1 MGKYLDMARAIVT
14 RIEQDNTQAARVA
27 HFKQLCQLAATADL
41 IDYLDAL
48 RKMPDATQRGSET
61 YEGIDVLLDELRTR
75 RASNEEEQR

>member
-1 MGKYLDMARAIVT
+1 
-14 RIEQDNTQAARVA
+14 
-27 HFKQLCQLAATADL
+27 LCQLAATADL

-75 RASNEEEQR
+75 RAGNEEEQR